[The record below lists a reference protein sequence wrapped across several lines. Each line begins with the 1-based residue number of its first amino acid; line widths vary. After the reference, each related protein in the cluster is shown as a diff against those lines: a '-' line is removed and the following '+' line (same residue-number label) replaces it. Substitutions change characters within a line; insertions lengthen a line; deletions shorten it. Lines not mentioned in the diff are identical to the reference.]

1 MWTPGA
7 KLSVYESIVE
17 KIKREI
23 SLGILSE
30 GEKLPSCREFALELG
45 VNPNT
50 VQRAYST
57 LEEEGVLYTI
67 PKKGVYVQAHD
78 PPTALK
84 EAETQLRAF
93 KAAGLKKEELEALLR
108 TIYSEDG
115 HDRS

>member
-30 GEKLPSCREFALELG
+30 GEKLPSCLG